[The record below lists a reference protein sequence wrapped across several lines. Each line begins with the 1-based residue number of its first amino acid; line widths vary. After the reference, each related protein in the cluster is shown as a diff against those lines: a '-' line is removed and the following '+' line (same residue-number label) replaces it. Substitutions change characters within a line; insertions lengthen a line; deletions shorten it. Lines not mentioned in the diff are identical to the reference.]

1 MILRALIV
9 GLCFS
14 LFGGMVYDFNTVNA
28 SENGIEKVEQ
38 NRKKK
43 KKTTKKKTVK
53 KKTNSNLS
61 SFGQAYREARKKGLK
76 TFKYN
81 GKTYT
86 TEKDTEKK
94 NITGNKN
101 NKQRESAS
109 YKNVSFGSAYK
120 DAKRK
125 GLSTFTWNG
134 KKYTTDS
141 KSKTNKKTY
150 KKKSSNKK
158 NYTKKKKTS
167 RKKYS
172 TKKNTRKKT
181 TYKRK
186 SSNNTYKTGTY
197 TPPNTNY
204 DNNNSG
210 REYKRESSNNNT
222 PVKKEPKKDD

>member
-1 MILRALIV
+1 MIIRALIV

-43 KKTTKKKTVK
+43 KKTTRKKTVK

-61 SFGQAYREARKKGLK
+61 SFGQAYREARKKGQK
-76 TFKYN
+76 TFTWN

-94 NITGNKN
+94 NITGTN
-101 NKQRESAS
+101 NKKNRESAS

-150 KKKSSNKK
+150 KKTSNKK
-158 NYTKKKKTS
+158 KKYTKKKKTS
-167 RKKYS
+167 RKKY
-172 TKKNTRKKT
+172 TKKKTRKKKTT

-197 TPPNTNY
+197 TPPKTTN
-204 DNNNSG
+204 DNNSG
-210 REYKRESSNNNT
+210 REYKRESSNNNA
-222 PVKKEPKKDD
+222 PVKKEPKKE